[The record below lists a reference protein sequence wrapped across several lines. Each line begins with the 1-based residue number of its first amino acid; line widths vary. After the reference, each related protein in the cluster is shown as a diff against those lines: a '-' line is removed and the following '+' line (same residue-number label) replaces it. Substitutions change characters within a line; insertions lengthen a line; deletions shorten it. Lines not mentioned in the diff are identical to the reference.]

1 MADVLEI
8 RQDELPPTKYD
19 PFLCTEDVL
28 QLRRAL
34 MPLLYS
40 YEKPLDD
47 HEQVVIVATANFEDG
62 RAIGVKNNLGPLSD
76 LDRGFK

>member
-1 MADVLEI
+1 
-8 RQDELPPTKYD
+8 
-19 PFLCTEDVL
+19 
-28 QLRRAL
+28 